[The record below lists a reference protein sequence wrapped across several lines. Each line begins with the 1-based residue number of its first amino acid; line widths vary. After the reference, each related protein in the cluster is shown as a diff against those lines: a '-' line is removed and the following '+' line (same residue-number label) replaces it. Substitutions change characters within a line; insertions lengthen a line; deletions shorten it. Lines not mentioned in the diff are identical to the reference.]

1 MSGWLGR
8 EPIERERGE
17 IYRGK
22 GRERFFFFMVE
33 RDIRWPE
40 LRMVFREERR

>member
-40 LRMVFREERR
+40 LRMVLRGERM